1 MGVWMWRRGA
11 GALAVLVGG
20 VVAVPAA
27 AQPVNLSV
35 GASTLGYGV
44 QVSTAL
50 IPGTLDLAVGINHLS
65 QARTGTYTNSNN
77 SIPYQGTVRLQT
89 IPVLFNYYPLSG
101 AFRFTGGVMVD
112 ENQVTA
118 YSSNPNATYVINGTS
133 YPGSQVGTF
142 SGKVTY
148 RRLAPYFG
156 IGWGSK
162 AGRHPGFSMGFDI
175 GVLFTGSPNV
185 QLSASKS
192 GASPQLASDVAAAQA
207 NANAHASHYKMWPVI
222 GLRLG
227 YDF

>member
-1 MGVWMWRRGA
+1 MWTWRRRVE
-11 GALAVLVGG
+11 ALATLVGG
-20 VVAVPAA
+20 IVAVPAGA
-27 AQPVNLSV
+27 HPVNVSV

-65 QARTGTYTNSNN
+65 ESRSGTYASSNN
-77 SIPYQGTVRLQT
+77 SIPYQGNVRLQT

-101 AFRFTGGVMVD
+101 AFRFTAGVMIN
-112 ENQVTA
+112 ENRVTA
-118 YSSNPNATYVINGTS
+118 YSSDPTGNYVINGQPYS
-133 YPGSQVGTF
+133 GSTVGTF
-142 SGKVTY
+142 TGLATY

-162 AGRHPGFSMGFDI
+162 AARHPGFSMGFDI
-175 GVLFTGSPNV
+175 GVLFTGSANV
-185 QLSASKS
+185 QLSASNS
-192 GASPQLASDVAAAQA
+192 ANNSTLASNVAAAQA
-207 NANAHASHYKMWPVI
+207 QANARASRYKLWPVV